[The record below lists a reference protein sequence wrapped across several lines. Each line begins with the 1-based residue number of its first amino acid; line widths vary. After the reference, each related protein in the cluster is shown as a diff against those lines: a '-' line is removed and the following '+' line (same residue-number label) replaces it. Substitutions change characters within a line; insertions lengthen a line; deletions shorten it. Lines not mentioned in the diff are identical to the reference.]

1 MHNQQLNA
9 FSPDDLL
16 KFKLSFRVGIKGDL
30 SDFKYGIAVGISKKV
45 YSTISIFTE
54 NSLKRRE
61 YPVSSSYQG
70 ENTSFLLE
78 VRGKWPECF
87 ELIKRQQ

>member
-30 SDFKYGIAVGISKKV
+30 SDFKYGIAVGEWSEKQEIS
-45 YSTISIFTE
+45 SEQQLS
-54 NSLKRRE
+54 RRK
-61 YPVSSSYQG
+61 YLVPA
-70 ENTSFLLE
+70 
-78 VRGKWPECF
+78 RGQRKMARV
-87 ELIKRQQ
+87 L